1 MAKIEQC
8 IGLQLAKVVLHNFTS
23 FENRNN
29 VKKCTP
35 SLVCTIPD

>member
-1 MAKIEQC
+1 MAKVEQC
-8 IGLQLAKVVLHNFTS
+8 IGLQLAKVVFHYFTS

-35 SLVCTIPD
+35 SSVYTITD